1 MEYFECKYFQI
12 TTTDDKKIQFKAQLR
27 TCKLELIHPLS
38 SILITNSEDMH
49 VMCMSSFHNIIND
62 MNAALMVSY
71 KTACSDYQ

>member
-1 MEYFECKYFQI
+1 
-12 TTTDDKKIQFKAQLR
+12 
-27 TCKLELIHPLS
+27 
-38 SILITNSEDMH
+38 MH